1 MTRLLRRLGKR
12 LGLDRVELSVVF
24 VNDRRMKELNRT
36 YRSIDKTTDVLSF
49 PLYGSMKELRQAL
62 KTHPDTVLLGDIVIN
77 LHKTVE
83 QAVEH
88 GNTFY
93 EELTFL
99 LVHGLL
105 HLTGYDHETGAYQ
118 ARKMRKKESELL
130 DALKEVGQVG

>member
-1 MTRLLRRLGKR
+1 VTRLLRRLGKR